1 MERFGWPNVVAI
13 EGDVLPAE
21 RRDMSNKIIGNSL
34 AARTQFVDDATE
46 IEGIPEDH
54 GGDGKVEAGSP
65 VSLIFEGAV
74 TDFTEAMKEY
84 RPGERIAC
92 LALVESGARPPPQRR
107 VADPIESLA

>member
-1 MERFGWPNVVAI
+1 M
-13 EGDVLPAE
+13 LPAE

-46 IEGIPEDH
+46 IDGIPEDH

-84 RPGERIAC
+84 RPGSAPATRSSSGSSTAC
-92 LALVESGARPPPQRR
+92 PGRSKTF
-107 VADPIESLA
+107 